1 MTVKKASIKIIRRE
15 QVEYISR
22 DKYEKVD
29 PLNLTRLHRP
39 FEGQRYISVKDSSY
53 SEGRRRIKTKRMNR
67 NPLLGPLK
75 VAVVEKANKIQRMP
89 RPRLRDLL

>member
-29 PLNLTRLHRP
+29 PLNLTRLHRQAVITVQ
-39 FEGQRYISVKDSSY
+39 FLTKKE
-53 SEGRRRIKTKRMNR
+53 RILPITLPKVMNTGH
-67 NPLLGPLK
+67 LIYLK
-75 VAVVEKANKIQRMP
+75 MI
-89 RPRLRDLL
+89 